1 MERIDQPTSQSIDE
15 LQSQMINA
23 SIQRVDAVEKK
34 FIDVE
39 AKHKDQIYGFL
50 GDIYKEY
57 HQFKD
62 SPLEEQYFEAVE
74 LGLSQK
80 GISVQSD
87 TTHALM
93 LVKTVFEKKNSQKS
107 QLSKY
112 AKSIQLA
119 KLREIEPDKFP
130 EWLAQNGIEKI
141 SRNKQKLPKNQSERA
156 ALARANLL
164 ILQWLEIKDAMP
176 VAITEINRLDLP
188 SATIDTARM
197 EVALCK
203 IRAHPTDPTKALIH
217 TYWILPRTEKN
228 EKDQLSSLAWSILP
242 KLDDLEAMVAA
253 GNQIVFQSEM
263 QRELEYAEEKGL
275 AFEKYLRDC
284 ERQNA
289 FDSLTHTGMGN
300 AFMTPYNP
308 PKRK

>member
-1 MERIDQPTSQSIDE
+1 MEKIDQSTTQSIEE

-23 SIQRVDAVEKK
+23 SIQRVDAVERK
-34 FIDVE
+34 FVDVQE
-39 AKHKDQIYGFL
+39 KHKDQIYSFL

-74 LGLSQK
+74 LGLAQR
-80 GISVQSD
+80 GISIQSD

-112 AKSIQLA
+112 AKTIQLA
-119 KLREIEPDKFP
+119 KLREIEPDKFT
-130 EWLAQNGIEKI
+130 EWLEANGIEKI
-141 SRNKQKLPKNQSERA
+141 SRNKQKLPKSDSERA
-156 ALARANLL
+156 ALSRANLL

-176 VAITEINRLDLP
+176 VAITEINRKDLP
-188 SATIDTARM
+188 SATIDAARM

-203 IRAHPTDPTKALIH
+203 IRPHPTDPTKALIH
-217 TYWILPRTEKN
+217 TYWVLPRTEKN
-228 EKDQLSSLAWSILP
+228 EKDHLSGLAWSILP
-242 KLDDLEAMVAA
+242 RLDELEAMVAA
-253 GNQIVFQSEM
+253 GNTIVFQNEIQSE
-263 QRELEYAEEKGL
+263 LDYAEEKGL

-284 ERQNA
+284 ERQNS
-289 FDSLTHTGMGN
+289 FDSLTNTGMAN
-300 AFMTPYNP
+300 AFMTPFKP